1 MTAGGSRLW
10 KSTSTTDRRTVPAAS
25 LPRLNPQLTLRWI
38 DITDLRNQ
46 QWGFITSGQCAR
58 MELTLTDQ
66 KRLRQNGYL
75 ESVAHGVMRE
85 ADRVRDPVVDP
96 ARLAWVAAGK
106 DLYPDERLS
115 AEWPD
120 HVVSGTTALAIHGLG
135 EPVGALPQLS
145 VIRSSSARRYQ
156 SRTADL
162 LASDVP
168 LTWDDVTL
176 VDGLPIATPVVA
188 IAQVGNPEWS
198 LVDEPA
204 TYLEDVAAAAASH
217 PHRAQIAQAVAAVTV
232 R

>member
-1 MTAGGSRLW
+1 M
-10 KSTSTTDRRTVPAAS
+10 PAAS

-38 DITDLRNQ
+38 DTTDLRNQ

-85 ADRVRDPVVDP
+85 PDRVRDAVVNS
-96 ARLAWVAAGK
+96 AQLAWVAAGK

-120 HVVSGTTALAIHGLG
+120 HVVSGTTALAIHRLG

-145 VIRSSSARRYQ
+145 LIRSSSARRYQ
-156 SRTADL
+156 SSTADL
-162 LASDVP
+162 LALDAP
-168 LTWDDVTL
+168 LTWDQ
-176 VDGLPIATPVVA
+176 VDLINGLPVATPTVA
-188 IAQVGNPEWS
+188 IATLAAVTEPDQVDS
-198 LVDEPA
+198 LA
-204 TYLEDVAAAAASH
+204 TYLDAVAAAAAEH
-217 PHRAQIAQAVAAVTV
+217 PNREAIVRAVADATG
-232 R
+232 